1 MKHAR
6 MKRTVGTAV
15 ACAVLAAAIAL
26 LASCASQNRTIPE
39 NLTAGEIFQRAQDSV
54 DRGDYTLG
62 ITLYT
67 LCQQRYPDDVSHQVW
82 ASYEIAFIYHKM
94 GQNAKALQLFDELL
108 ARYVKEGDALPPAP
122 QVLAQKLKTRLE
134 EASKKKS

>member
-1 MKHAR
+1 
-6 MKRTVGTAV
+6 MKRTVRSV
-15 ACAVLAAAIAL
+15 IACAALAAAVAL
-26 LASCASQNRTIPE
+26 LASCATQDRAIPE
-39 NLTAGEIFQRAQDSV
+39 GLTAGEIFQRAQDSV

-67 LCQQRYPDDVSHQVW
+67 LCQQRFPDDVNHQVW

-94 GQNAKALQLFDELL
+94 GQNAKALQLFNDLL
-108 ARYVKEGDALPPAP
+108 ARYAKEGDALPPAP

-134 EASKKKS
+134 ESSKKKS